1 MEGVVADVTS
11 RVQLVITAARP
22 KPGRL
27 GVPCFGLGFESEA
40 PEHTLQPDPYRSIS
54 PVSSQ
59 LQVKSFLCVFCQIPN
74 SQLTSIDSE
83 FS

>member
-1 MEGVVADVTS
+1 MDGVVAGVTS

-22 KPGRL
+22 KPGRQ
-27 GVPCFGLGFESEA
+27 GVPGFGLGFQSEA

-59 LQVKSFLCVFCQIPN
+59 LQVKSFLCVSCQIST
-74 SQLTSIDSE
+74 SQLTSTDSE